1 MKNAMIQRRNEP
13 NIREGFDHRVWELHR
28 QGMSSHQIA
37 DQLDST
43 VDQVEESIK
52 RMANVW
58 GRD

>member
-1 MKNAMIQRRNEP
+1 
-13 NIREGFDHRVWELHR
+13 
-28 QGMSSHQIA
+28 MSNHQIA